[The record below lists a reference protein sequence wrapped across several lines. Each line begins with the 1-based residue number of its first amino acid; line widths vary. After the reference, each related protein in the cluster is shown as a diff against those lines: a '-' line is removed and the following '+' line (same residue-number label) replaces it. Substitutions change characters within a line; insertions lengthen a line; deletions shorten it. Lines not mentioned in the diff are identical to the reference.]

1 MTSFC
6 PIFLPDFKDAHRSKT
21 DFGSDLEKNTKKE
34 GGREWR
40 KNSIQVM
47 E

>member
-6 PIFLPDFKDAHRSKT
+6 PIFLPDFKDAHGVKT

-34 GGREWR
+34 GGRGWR

>member
-21 DFGSDLEKNTKKE
+21 DFGSDLEKNKKKE
-34 GGREWR
+34 GGREGR